1 MDESINDSAK
11 IIEKSEFRV
20 FNKSIEMV
28 SVGYGIF
35 LIIWGITVSL
45 LSQSTSFTS
54 FIPSIFGF
62 LLILFAILAIKV
74 PTKKMLFMHIVVVIG
89 VLIWLGGFD
98 FFRSLVIGS
107 DPFANIWAG
116 SSKLM
121 MSVTATIFIFIC
133 IKSFRFAR
141 RLKNTK

>member
-1 MDESINDSAK
+1 MDKSINDSAK

-20 FNKSIEMV
+20 FNKSIEIV

-62 LLILFAILAIKV
+62 LLMLFAILAIRV

-107 DPFANIWAG
+107 DPFTNIWAG

-121 MSVTATIFIFIC
+121 MFVTATIFIFMC

>member
-11 IIEKSEFRV
+11 TIENSEFRV
-20 FNKSIEMV
+20 FNKSIEIV

-62 LLILFAILAIKV
+62 LLMLFAILAIRV

-107 DPFANIWAG
+107 DPFTNIWAG

-121 MSVTATIFIFIC
+121 MFVTATIFIFMC

>member
-20 FNKSIEMV
+20 FNKSIEIV

-62 LLILFAILAIKV
+62 LLILFAILAIRV

-107 DPFANIWAG
+107 DPFTNIWAG

-121 MSVTATIFIFIC
+121 MFVTATIFIFMC

>member
-1 MDESINDSAK
+1 M
-11 IIEKSEFRV
+11 
-20 FNKSIEMV
+20 
-28 SVGYGIF
+28 
-35 LIIWGITVSL
+35 
-45 LSQSTSFTS
+45 
-54 FIPSIFGF
+54 
-62 LLILFAILAIKV
+62 LFAILAIRV

-121 MSVTATIFIFIC
+121 MFVTATIFIFMC